1 MEKIAT
7 KTFNFYVDCTMPGVF
22 PGLRLPKGDI
32 LFEIG
37 VLMRLLLASDLYCK
51 HNGCEGI

>member
-37 VLMRLLLASDLYCK
+37 VLMRLFLASDLYCK